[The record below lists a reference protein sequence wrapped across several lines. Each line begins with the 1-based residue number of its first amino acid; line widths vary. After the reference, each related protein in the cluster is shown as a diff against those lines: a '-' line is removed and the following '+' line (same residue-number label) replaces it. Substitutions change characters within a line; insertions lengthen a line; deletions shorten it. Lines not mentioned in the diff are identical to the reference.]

1 MQSEYRV
8 QTPESVEF
16 VYELAGLSS
25 RALAALIDHALLS
38 ALLIVL
44 TVVSYLTSCISALL
58 FIPLGP
64 LALLVTFA
72 TYFGY
77 FAYFEWKWSG
87 QTPGKRMLDL
97 RVIDDRGLPLDG
109 YQAVVR
115 NLLRPIDMLPL
126 LFRVGELGLVHP
138 GFALFQ
144 LVDYIAIGVYGI
156 GGLVAFLNPT
166 GKRIGDWAAATL
178 VVRTTQRVQPEAI
191 IAPNEKYNSIQEDAA
206 LRARVRRILTLEE
219 RETLLQLCLRRNELE
234 FEPRQRLF
242 AEAAAHLEQRLDFP
256 RDPFMSE
263 EKFVQNVTAVVMADD
278 AVRAVRPVAAP
289 GAPR

>member
-1 MQSEYRV
+1 MQKEYRV

-25 RALAALIDHALLS
+25 RALAALVDHALLA
-38 ALLIVL
+38 ALLLVL
-44 TVVSYLTSCISALL
+44 AVVSYVTSCISAIL

-64 LALLVTFA
+64 FALLITFA

-87 QTPGKRMLDL
+87 QTPGKRLLDL

-115 NLLRPIDMLPL
+115 NLLRPVDMLPL
-126 LFRVGELGLVHP
+126 VFRVGELGMA
-138 GFALFQ
+138 FA
-144 LVDYIAIGVYGI
+144 LVDYIAVGVYGV
-156 GGLVAFLNPT
+156 GGVFAFLNPT

-178 VVRTTQRVQPEAI
+178 VVRVTQRVQPEAI
-191 IAPNEKYNSIQEDAA
+191 IAPNEKYNSILEDAS
-206 LRARVRRILTLEE
+206 LRARIRRILSLEE

-242 AEAAAHLEQRLDFP
+242 AEAAAHLEERLGYP

-263 EKFVQNVTAVVMADD
+263 EKFVQNVTAALMADD
-278 AVRAVRPVAAP
+278 AHRTSRPLATA
-289 GAPR
+289 GEPR